1 MRYTLIII
9 IGTLALW
16 SCSGKILPSK
26 SVKNE
31 PPVTEYSEDLSIFR
45 NKYESGEKTMLK
57 DNSKT
62 SNVETKKNQDATI
75 SGSQNAEVEK
85 VLETIKEYNKKN
97 NEGRGYRIQVFAG
110 NNKSEFEAA
119 KMFLLRNYSQLE
131 IYESYSQPTYKI
143 KTGDFLTYTD
153 ADEYSKLLKSRFG
166 TVRIISDKINLKKAI
181 NSK

>member
-1 MRYTLIII
+1 MRYTLIIFI
-9 IGTLALW
+9 STLAFW

-26 SVKNE
+26 TVKNE

-45 NKYESGEKTMLK
+45 SKYESGEKATAK

-62 SNVETKKNQDATI
+62 TNIDTKKNKDATI
-75 SGSQNAEVEK
+75 VGSQNTEVEK

-110 NNKSEFEAA
+110 NSKTEFETA
-119 KMFLLRNYSQLE
+119 KSFLLRNYSQLE

-153 ADEYSKLLKSRFG
+153 AEEYSKLLKSRFG